1 MKLVPLALACCVTLQ
16 VSTPLTAQTVSP
28 GGPTGAPA
36 APAQPDL
43 SKAWSKYIGTWRADP
58 KSVEGQPDAPYLLR
72 VSAEGS
78 DLVME
83 WNSMAAKQL
92 VRLPLDG
99 RAVSRVEAGRPV
111 EMRASLEG
119 PALVVTT
126 TRAAANGQTTNATV
140 SYAVSRNR
148 LTIERTRLTA
158 QGETTESDV
167 FTKVPTNIL
176 THGGTGALGP
186 TGPVRQ

>member
-1 MKLVPLALACCVTLQ
+1 MKQVLFALPCCVALLA
-16 VSTPLTAQTVSP
+16 STPLQAQTAAP

-36 APAQPDL
+36 APVQADA
-43 SKAWSKYIGTWRADP
+43 SKPWSKYIGTWRADP
-58 KSVEGQPDAPYLLR
+58 RAIEGMPNAPYLLR

-83 WNSMAAKQL
+83 WNSMAAKQV

-99 RAVSRVEAGRPV
+99 RAVSIVDEGRPV
-111 EMRASLEG
+111 EMRATLEG
-119 PALVVTT
+119 PSLIVTT
-126 TRAAANGQTTNATV
+126 TPAAASGPIKSASAT
-140 SYAVSRNR
+140 YAVSRNR
-148 LTIERTRLTA
+148 LTIERTRQTA
-158 QGETTESDV
+158 QGETTEREV

-186 TGPVRQ
+186 TGPTQR